1 MKPKST
7 NKFAM
12 GNLKLKNKV
21 FLAPMHQV
29 NDIAF
34 RLLCKKAGTSLTY
47 TGLINPQ
54 TRAPLNLE
62 DKPAIQFACNT
73 PKGIPEFIKKN
84 DKSVS
89 LYDFNLGCPSPHAKQ
104 SKIGYFMINNTKAIT
119 DILKTIRENT
129 SKPLTIKLRKM
140 PIQETKTILKI
151 AEKYCDAI
159 AIHPRTQ
166 AQGYSGEPDIEFAR
180 QVKKLTKLP
189 IIYSGNIK
197 TKAQAEQSLKEFG
210 FIMIGRASMGNPS
223 IFSDIIKRT
232 NKKNENDRKPIKR
245 INFQDYLKLT
255 KKYKLNFSQV
265 KFQALNFTRDFPG
278 SSKLRHK
285 LSLAKTEKELLNIL
299 KKGINSF

>member
-1 MKPKST
+1 MKTQTRMSI
-7 NKFAM
+7 
-12 GNLKLKNKV
+12 GNLKLKNRI

-34 RLLCKKAGTSLTY
+34 RLLCKKQGAGLTY

-62 DKPAIQFACNT
+62 DKPAIQFACNST
-73 PKGIPEFIKKN
+73 KEIPEFIKKY
-84 DKSVS
+84 DKGVS

-104 SKIGYFMINNTKAIT
+104 SKIGYFMINNTKAIE
-119 DILKTIRENT
+119 DILKTISKNT
-129 SKPLTIKLRKM
+129 NKPLTLKIRKM
-140 PIQETKTILKI
+140 PIQQTKTVLKI

-197 TKAQAEQSLKEFG
+197 TKAQAQQALKEFD
-210 FIMIGRASMGNPS
+210 FIMIGRASLGNPS
-223 IFSDIIKRT
+223 IFSEIIKRT
-232 NKKNENDRKPIKR
+232 NKKNEDDNKPRKKIT
-245 INFQDYLKLT
+245 FQDYLKLA
-255 KKYKLNFSQV
+255 KKYKLSFSQI

-278 SSKLRHK
+278 SGKVRRK
-285 LSLAKTEKELLNIL
+285 LSLVKTEKELLEVLSKEN
-299 KKGINSF
+299 